1 MDYLPWG
8 RLAVNQL
15 SEGVLYLNRKPQM
28 GHKHTEPY
36 THINKRVL
44 VNELAL
50 KKKKEGIP
58 TVTCSLSSMH
68 RFFRNKESL
77 IEANLIGYV
86 DRTVIDIDAPSCSE
100 SRDH

>member
-1 MDYLPWG
+1 MDFLPRG

-15 SEGVLYLNRKPQM
+15 SEGVLYLNSKTTN
-28 GHKHTEPY
+28 GKDKHTEPY

-50 KKKKEGIP
+50 KKKKGIP

-68 RFFRNKESL
+68 RFFKNKESL
-77 IEANLIGYV
+77 TEANLIGYV
-86 DRTVIDIDAPSCSE
+86 DRTVINIDAPSCSE

>member
-15 SEGVLYLNRKPQM
+15 SEGVLYLNSKTTN
-28 GHKHTEPY
+28 GTHKHTEPY

-50 KKKKEGIP
+50 KKKKKVYPQSHVHCLPCID
-58 TVTCSLSSMH
+58 SLKI
-68 RFFRNKESL
+68 RN
-77 IEANLIGYV
+77 
-86 DRTVIDIDAPSCSE
+86 
-100 SRDH
+100 H